1 MEVVDKLVF
10 NLESYLNSKG
20 FQDLK
25 QEITGSKSML
35 SSLQSFAGSTFGQ
48 MAMGYFT
55 ITGMVSQYKKAIEAS
70 NYQIE
75 QEAKLYTALRQQN
88 FHEEQIKSIIDYA
101 GALQGLGAVG
111 DEVTL
116 AGIQQLSGFRLQE
129 QSLKALAPAMQDVL
143 VKQKGLKGT
152 GQDMVAISGVFGR
165 ALQGQAKGLQKA
177 GIAITEQQEKLLQMG
192 TEEQKVKVLVDAVRE
207 SIGEQNKEILKTP
220 EGKIVSAQNRIGDL
234 YEYWGM
240 LVRETRAD
248 FWELVADNA
257 EGIKNI
263 VGQAFKAGDSFLD
276 TFMGVFRDIKRGF
289 NALPDGAKT
298 GLKGITALV
307 LATKFPFVALA
318 LAVEDVFAAFQ
329 GKESYTE
336 DGFNALMKFVGL
348 DFDFTSLR
356 QSVDK
361 FWKALT
367 DPAKTFPQDMDN
379 VTAWLLETVELLKI
393 AGNTAQILFG
403 LANLP
408 KDSIKFVYDVFTE
421 DLDTANENFN
431 NGLFKT
437 NVKSGATGI
446 WNNFK
451 TIGEITDKNLDY
463 NKKKQE
469 ERGRQE
475 LERIKNGEKPKSI
488 MTEQP
493 NITEIARNSIQNKN
507 IQIESKPTMYFTYT
521 INEASDIEKV
531 KKVTEDSA
539 KKVLKEYTADMKYQY
554 GGAFTLG
561 Y

>member
-1 MEVVDKLVF
+1 MEVLDKLIF
-10 NLESYLNSKG
+10 NFESYLNSKG

-25 QEITGSKSML
+25 NQIKGSKTMF
-35 SSLQSFAGSTFGQ
+35 SSLQEVAGSTLGKL
-48 MAMGYFT
+48 AAGYFT
-55 ITGMVSQYKKAIEAS
+55 ITGIVGQYKKAIEAS

-75 QEAKLYTALRQQN
+75 QETKLYTVLRQQN
-88 FHEEQIKSIIDYA
+88 FREEQIKSIIDYT
-101 GALQGLGAVG
+101 GALQGLGVVG

-116 AGIQQLSGFRLQE
+116 AGIQQLSGFKLQE

-240 LVRETRAD
+240 LVRDTRAD
-248 FWELVADNA
+248 FWSLVADNA
-257 EGIKNI
+257 EGIKDI
-263 VGQAFKAGDSFLD
+263 VGRVFKAGASFVD
-276 TFMGVFRDIKRGF
+276 TFLGVFRDIKRGF

-298 GLKGITALV
+298 GLKGI
-307 LATKFPFVALA
+307 VALA
-318 LAVEDVFAAFQ
+318 LAVKFPFIALALAIEDVFAAFQ

-348 DFDFTSLR
+348 DYRFTNFR

-379 VTAWLLETVELLKI
+379 VTAWLLTTIELLKI
-393 AGNTAQILFG
+393 AGNAAQMLFG
-403 LANLP
+403 LSSLP
-408 KDSIKFVYDVFTE
+408 RNSIKFFYDFFTE
-421 DLDTANENFN
+421 DFDTAKENFE
-431 NGLFKT
+431 NGRFVT
-437 NVKSGATGI
+437 NIKSGASGI

-451 TIGEITDKNLDY
+451 AIGEITDKNLDY

-488 MTEQP
+488 MTEQQ
-493 NITEIARNSIQNKN
+493 NITEIARNSIQKKE
-507 IQIESKPTMYFTYT
+507 IQIESKPTFNINYT
-521 INEASDIEKV
+521 IHEATDIEKV
-531 KKVTEDSA
+531 KKVTQEVIRNST
-539 KKVLKEYTADMKYQY
+539 KEYETNLKYQY
-554 GGAFTLG
+554 GGSFTQG